1 MLLFLNVPLIY
12 IGKMTFTSMF
22 RVQHKV
28 TEGTMHLR
36 AFTLSSAHLTVV
48 GQMVMAWKTLR
59 RKVVPIDTPLPTT
72 RTYGKN
78 LHAKSL
84 SMKCHSKFFTVS

>member
-1 MLLFLNVPLIY
+1 MA
-12 IGKMTFTSMF
+12 FTSMF
-22 RVQHKV
+22 RVQHRI

-36 AFTLSSAHLTVV
+36 AFTLSSAHLAVL
-48 GQMVMAWKTLR
+48 GLMVMAWKTLK
-59 RKVVPIDTPLPTT
+59 RKVVPMDTPLPTT